1 MAAYKLCAGER
12 KEAAGM
18 KNDLKWAAILILGV
32 LAGVSILCA
41 IANKRQVAAAR
52 ADRDTIRVVVYD
64 TVRIVS
70 PEPVA
75 STQLTPKVVRLP
87 VVTSGANKIA
97 QDYNKL
103 SACVT
108 SDAKRAEAG
117 AASEGVINAPPALP
131 AWVYT
136 DSADVAVPVER
147 KVYTGGGWRAVV
159 SGAWVSLDTMEVYNR
174 REVVTVRQ
182 PPDKPKRWSLG
193 VGVGYGMTP
202 HGMQPFVGVTLSYA
216 LLRF

>member
-1 MAAYKLCAGER
+1 MKRLIETIAGIALIIGIVAFCAYCIRTGAER
-12 KEAAGM
+12 K
-18 KNDLKWAAILILGV
+18 AAIDRLIEG
-32 LAGVSILCA
+32 
-41 IANKRQVAAAR
+41 
-52 ADRDTIRVVVYD
+52 DTVRVVVYD
-64 TVRIVS
+64 TVRVVA

-75 STQLTPKVVRLP
+75 TTQLTPKVARLP

-97 QDYNKL
+97 QDYNNL
-103 SACVT
+103 SARVT
-108 SDAKRAEAG
+108 SDAKRAAG

-147 KVYTGGGWRAVV
+147 KVYTGDSWRAVV
-159 SGAWVSLDTMEVYNR
+159 SGAFVSLDTMEVYNR
-174 REVVTVRQ
+174 REVVTIRQ

>member
-1 MAAYKLCAGER
+1 
-12 KEAAGM
+12 M

-41 IANKRQVAAAR
+41 IANKRQAAAAR
-52 ADRDTIRVVVYD
+52 ADRDTIRVMVYD

-97 QDYNKL
+97 QDYNNL
-103 SACVT
+103 SARVT
-108 SDAKRAEAG
+108 SDAKRAAG
-117 AASEGVINAPPALP
+117 AASECVINAPPAVP

-147 KVYTGGGWRAVV
+147 KVYTGGNWRAVV

-182 PPDKPKRWSLG
+182 PPDRPKRWSVG
-193 VGVGYGMTP
+193 VGVGYGRTP
-202 HGMQPFVGVTLSYA
+202 QGMQPFAGVTLSYA